1 MNTRTETET
10 ETATETRPQPTQVE
24 EHRGEGFGSLGL
36 IHLAACCAGAGTAV
50 LAVILVEW
58 LT

>member
-1 MNTRTETET
+1 MSTHTE
-10 ETATETRPQPTQVE
+10 TETRPQPAQVE
-24 EHRGEGFGSLGL
+24 ERRGEGLVSLGL
-36 IHLAACCAGAGTAV
+36 IHLVACCAGAGAAV